1 MAANHTSPSN
11 TLFYG
16 DCLRVLSDDLTPQ
29 SVDLI
34 YLDPPFNSKRDY
46 NIPLGGKA
54 QASVFQDTW
63 VWSDTQDESLEYVA
77 ARDAELYKQ
86 LGWLL
91 KYAAGGNIAAGG
103 GLPAY
108 LAYMAARLL
117 ACQRVLKDTGSI
129 YLHCDPTAGHYLKL
143 LMDGVFGAKNFRNAI
158 YWRRVSSTQK
168 GSQFG
173 STNWGN
179 NTDVILFFAKSRSV
193 KIDSMR
199 QLTDEEVKEKFNL
212 IDDNGDRYYD
222 DSAHIWRTPNMGP
235 RPNLC
240 YEWRGFVNPHSSGWR
255 LKKERLEEEYQK
267 GNFVIL
273 SNGKLQRRKYQRDY
287 RGTSYGNFW
296 DDIVMPLGKER
307 LGYPT
312 QKPLALLE
320 RIINASSNPGD
331 LVLDPFCG
339 CGTAVEAAQNLG
351 RRWLGIDVEPLAVDL
366 MARRLRE
373 RCGIEPAIRGI
384 PYDFPQ
390 AQRLAA
396 SAPYE
401 FERWAIRLIPGA
413 QPNFKQ
419 SGDGGLDGRAI
430 IHTGERPQPL
440 FGFQVKGGQQVGRPA
455 LDAFHGALTMNGCA
469 AGLMVVLQE
478 RTANYLRGQLGAQE
492 RVRFGDW
499 RGGRI
504 GVWSV
509 QDWLEGGRKAPVPQL
524 VGAGETMDLL
534 QPRNWQRRLSGG
546 AS

>member
-1 MAANHTSPSN
+1 MITPSN

-16 DCLRVLSDDLTPQ
+16 DCLRVLTDDIAAQ

-63 VWSDTQDESLEYVA
+63 VWSKTQDESLDYVA
-77 ARDAELYKQ
+77 ERDANLYQQ
-86 LGWLL
+86 LNWLL
-91 KYAAGGNIAAGG
+91 KFAGGGQIGGGG

-117 ACQRVLKDTGSI
+117 ACKRVLKDTGSI

-143 LMDGVFGAKNFRNAI
+143 LMDGVFGTGNFQNQIIWKRSSAHSNANRCGSI
-158 YWRRVSSTQK
+158 HDVLLFYSKSSTMTWNKTYQK
-168 GSQFG
+168 YDPLYIQQYYRYSDKEGRIFASDNLTAPVQTAPEGSDRRYDWKG
-173 STNWGN
+173 VTRVWRYSKEYMEE
-179 NTDVILFFAKSRSV
+179 L
-193 KIDSMR
+193 DSENR
-199 QLTDEEVKEKFNL
+199 IFYTK
-212 IDDNGDRYYD
+212 NGQ
-222 DSAHIWRTPNMGP
+222 P
-235 RPNLC
+235 
-240 YEWRGFVNPHSSGWR
+240 R
-255 LKKERLEEEYQK
+255 LKRYLNESK
-267 GNFVIL
+267 GL
-273 SNGKLQRRKYQRDY
+273 ALQ
-287 RGTSYGNFW
+287 
-296 DDIVMPLGKER
+296 DIWSDVQALRSWHKER

-320 RIINASSNPGD
+320 RIIRASSNPGD

-366 MARRLRE
+366 MARRLRD
-373 RCGIEPAIRGI
+373 RCGVDPQIRGI
-384 PYDFPQ
+384 PYDFEQ

-396 SAPYE
+396 NAPYE

-419 SGDGGLDGRAI
+419 SGDGGLDGRAVVASAA
-430 IHTGERPQPL
+430 RPQPL
-440 FGFQVKGGQQVGRPA
+440 FGFQVKGGQSVGRPV

-469 AGLMVVLQE
+469 AGLLVVLEEQ
-478 RTANYLRGQLGAQE
+478 TAYRLRANLGAQE
-492 RVRFGDW
+492 RVQLNGW
-499 RGGRI
+499 NGPRI

-509 QDWLEGGRKAPVPQL
+509 EDWLEGRRGAPVPPL
-524 VGAGETMDLL
+524 IGAGETLELL
-534 QPRNWQRRLSGG
+534 RPQAWQRRLDAGVSG
-546 AS
+546 AN

>member
-1 MAANHTSPSN
+1 MQATTPEN

-16 DCLRVLSDDLTPQ
+16 DCLRILTDDIPAA

-63 VWSDTQDESLEYVA
+63 VWSDTQDEALDYVA
-77 ARDAELYKQ
+77 ERDATLYQQ
-86 LGWLL
+86 LGFLL
-91 KYAAGGNIAAGG
+91 NFASGGNIAAGG

-117 ACQRVLKDTGSI
+117 ACKRVLKESGSI

-143 LMDGVFGAKNFRNAI
+143 LMDGVFGTRQFRNEVI
-158 YWRRVSSTQK
+158 WHYQTSS
-168 GSQFG
+168 
-173 STNWGN
+173 GN
-179 NTDVILFFAKSRSV
+179 PLRHFIKNTDTILFYAKESKNCFNVLREKWPKTTLRKWQSDEIGIYRTNNGKKYYINPDGKRIDNVWQITLSSRS
-193 KIDSMR
+193 
-199 QLTDEEVKEKFNL
+199 
-212 IDDNGDRYYD
+212 
-222 DSAHIWRTPNMGP
+222 
-235 RPNLC
+235 
-240 YEWRGFVNPHSSGWR
+240 
-255 LKKERLEEEYQK
+255 
-267 GNFVIL
+267 
-273 SNGKLQRRKYQRDY
+273 
-287 RGTSYGNFW
+287 
-296 DDIVMPLGKER
+296 KER

-320 RIINASSNPGD
+320 RIIQASSDEGD

-366 MARRLRE
+366 MARRLRD
-373 RCGIEPAIRGI
+373 RCGVDPQIRGI
-384 PYDFPQ
+384 PYDFEQ

-396 SAPYE
+396 NAPYE

-419 SGDGGLDGRAI
+419 SGDGGLDGRAVI
-430 IHTGERPQPL
+430 ASAKRPQPL
-440 FGFQVKGGQQVGRPA
+440 FGFQVKGGQTVGRPV

-469 AGLMVVLQE
+469 AGLLVVLEE
-478 RTANYLRGQLGAQE
+478 RIADRLRGHLGAQE
-492 RVRFGDW
+492 RVQLNGW
-499 RGGRI
+499 SGPRI

-509 QDWLEGGRKAPVPQL
+509 EDWLEGRRGAPVPPL
-524 VGAGETMDLL
+524 VGAGETLELL
-534 QPRNWQRRLSGG
+534 RPQAWQRRLDAGVN
-546 AS
+546 